1 MFGLLSTGLT
11 KSESSVRLS
20 LAPVMLIVLFSCRK
34 TLNKQSGGLYM
45 GEDRYERGW
54 EKLKEV
60 DGEAGERV
68 VESLKDIAPDLGRY
82 TIEFPFGDVYSRPGL
97 DLKSREIAT
106 MAALTALGNA
116 QPQLKVH
123 IHGALNVGCTREEV
137 IEVII
142 QMAVYAGFP
151 AALNGMFAA
160 KEVFKERDEKG
171 LN

>member
-1 MFGLLSTGLT
+1 
-11 KSESSVRLS
+11 
-20 LAPVMLIVLFSCRK
+20 
-34 TLNKQSGGLYM
+34 
-45 GEDRYERGW
+45 
-54 EKLKEV
+54 
-60 DGEAGERV
+60 
-68 VESLKDIAPDLGRY
+68 
-82 TIEFPFGDVYSRPGL
+82 L

-106 MAALTALGNA
+106 IAALTALGNA

-151 AALNGMFAA
+151 AALNGMFTA
-160 KEVFKERDEKG
+160 KEVFKERDETG

>member
-1 MFGLLSTGLT
+1 M
-11 KSESSVRLS
+11 
-20 LAPVMLIVLFSCRK
+20 
-34 TLNKQSGGLYM
+34 
-45 GEDRYERGW
+45 
-54 EKLKEV
+54 
-60 DGEAGERV
+60 
-68 VESLKDIAPDLGRY
+68 
-82 TIEFPFGDVYSRPGL
+82 

-123 IHGALNVGCTREEV
+123 IHGTLNVGCTREEV

-160 KEVFKERDEKG
+160 KKEVFKERDEKG